1 MAHNVNLS
9 LEYATAQAAAG
20 ALANGGFLRFYDGEQ
35 PATADTPVSR
45 QKLLAELRLGNPAGK
60 AQAGDFTFGEISS
73 EKSAR
78 AAGEASWYRLF
89 KADGR
94 SPVRDGSIGAVGS
107 GSDIELDDTN
117 VTLGAEVRCDGLT
130 WRVPR

>member
-1 MAHNVNLS
+1 MHNVNLS

-20 ALANGGFLRFYDGEQ
+20 ALANGGYLRYYGGEQ

-45 QKLLAELRLGNPAGK
+45 QKLLAELRIGSPAGK
-60 AQAGDFTFGEISS
+60 ASAGDFIFAEIES

-78 AAGEASWYRLF
+78 AAGEATWYRVY

-94 SPVRDGSIGAVGS
+94 SSVRDGSIGATGS

-117 VTLGAEVRCDGLT
+117 ISLGAEVRCDELK